1 MIALGNPVLWW
12 GFLVLLPVSI
22 VQIFRRP
29 VWQDAVVFGG
39 YAAMF
44 LPWFVVGR
52 TQFIWYM
59 LPAVPFMCLAVSTTL
74 RRMPAILG
82 RNAGILFAGATI
94 VAALLFLPAWT
105 GWRVADSWIRAIGW
119 LPDWSL

>member
-1 MIALGNPVLWW
+1 
-12 GFLVLLPVSI
+12 
-22 VQIFRRP
+22 
-29 VWQDAVVFGG
+29 
-39 YAAMF
+39 MF

-74 RRMPAILG
+74 RRMPVILG

-105 GWRVADSWIRAIGW
+105 GWRVADSWIRAIEW

>member
-1 MIALGNPVLWW
+1 
-12 GFLVLLPVSI
+12 
-22 VQIFRRP
+22 
-29 VWQDAVVFGG
+29 
-39 YAAMF
+39 MF

-74 RRMPAILG
+74 RRMSATLG
-82 RNAGILFAGATI
+82 RERSASCSEVLRI

-105 GWRVADSWIRAIGW
+105 GGASPISGSERSAGSRTGR
-119 LPDWSL
+119 SE